1 MINKIILWSLL
12 ITPWFTLLLM
22 KKESIK
28 RYIATTIFTS
38 LLVTIVYEIAY
49 VYKWWDLLVPIVPW
63 GNITNVSY
71 AYGTFF
77 IGTLWIFHF
86 TYRKFW
92 LYILTNIV
100 VDGAD
105 AFLIRP
111 LMQSRNIIHYTN
123 ISKLNLFFV
132 MITLAL
138 IAYVFQ
144 RWYES
149 N

>member
-1 MINKIILWSLL
+1 
-12 ITPWFTLLLM
+12 M

-38 LLVTIVYEIAY
+38 MLVTIVYEIAY
-49 VYKWWDLLVPIVPW
+49 VYKWWTLLVPIVPW

-144 RWYES
+144 RWYE
-149 N
+149 ND